1 VVHVSDEAL
10 LEVDG
15 IDVSYAGGAHA
26 LAGVSLTVRAGE
38 RVGIIG
44 ANGAGKTTIARAVTC
59 VTRAYRATV
68 RQGNIRFDGA
78 HCTTWPAY
86 KALRSGIVSI
96 PEGRGIIPNMSVE
109 DNLRLVLVAMP
120 RNRRSKLSEA
130 FELYPVLGDR
140 RRSMAGLLSGGE
152 QQMLA
157 VARALLARPRLI
169 VADELSLGLAP
180 RIVTELL
187 DGLSVRAASEGTAVL
202 LIEQAAVLSLRFVDR
217 AYILDQGRVVA
228 AGTSDELRE
237 ASDMTARYLGVAD
250 LSGTEE
256 LL

>member
-1 VVHVSDEAL
+1 VADPAL

-15 IDVSYAGGAHA
+15 IDVAYDGGAHA
-26 LAGVSLTVRAGE
+26 LAGVSLAVRAGE

-59 VTRAYRATV
+59 VTHSYRATV
-68 RQGNIRFDGA
+68 RQGVIRFAGA
-78 HCTTWPAY
+78 DCTRWPAY
-86 KALRSGIVSI
+86 RGLRAGIVSI
-96 PEGRGIIPNMSVE
+96 PEGRGIIANMTVE
-109 DNLRLVLVAMP
+109 DNLRLVLAGLP
-120 RNRRSKLSEA
+120 RNRRSNVAEA
-130 FELYPVLGDR
+130 FAMYPILGDR

-180 RIVTELL
+180 RIVKQLL
-187 DGLSVRAASEGTAVL
+187 DGLSIRAASDGTAVL
-202 LIEQAAVLSLRFVDR
+202 LIEQAAVLSLQFADR
-217 AYILDQGRVVA
+217 AYILDQGRIVA
-228 AGTSDELRE
+228 AGSSDELR
-237 ASDMTARYLGVAD
+237 ASNMTARYLGVTD

-256 LL
+256 ML

>member
-1 VVHVSDEAL
+1 MAEQL

-15 IDVSYAGGAHA
+15 MDVSYAGGAHA
-26 LAGVSLTVRAGE
+26 LRGMSLEISAGE

-44 ANGAGKTTIARAVTC
+44 ANGAGKTTIARTVTC
-59 VTRAYRATV
+59 MTRSYRAVV
-68 RQGNIRFDGA
+68 RSGSVHLDG
-78 HCTTWPAY
+78 HDITRWPAH
-86 KALRSGIVSI
+86 KALRQGIVTI
-96 PEGRGIIPNMSVE
+96 PEGRGIIANMTVE
-109 DNLRLVLVAMP
+109 DNLRLVLVGLP
-120 RNRRSKLSEA
+120 RNRRGSLAEA
-130 FELYPVLGDR
+130 WSMYPVLGER

-180 RIVTELL
+180 KIVKELL
-187 DGLSVRAASEGTAVL
+187 AGLSVRAASDGTAVL
-202 LIEQAAVLSLRFVDR
+202 LIEQAAVLSLQFVDR
-217 AYILDQGRVVA
+217 AYILDQGRVVT
-228 AGTSDELRE
+228 AGTSTELRE
-237 ASDMTARYLGVAD
+237 GSDMTARYLGIED

>member
-1 VVHVSDEAL
+1 MADRAL

-15 IDVSYAGGAHA
+15 IDVAYAGGAHA
-26 LAGVSLTVRAGE
+26 LAGVSLDVLPGE

-44 ANGAGKTTIARAVTC
+44 ANGAGKTTMARAVSC
-59 VTRAYRATV
+59 VTRSYRAAIRRGSV
-68 RQGNIRFDGA
+68 RFAGEESTGWAPHR
-78 HCTTWPAY
+78 
-86 KALRSGIVSI
+86 ALRAGIVSI
-96 PEGRGIIPNMSVE
+96 PEGRGVIPNMTVE
-109 DNLRLVLVAMP
+109 DNLRLVLVGLP
-120 RNRRSKLSEA
+120 RNRRANLDEA
-130 FELYPVLGDR
+130 YGLYPVLGDR

-157 VARALLARPRLI
+157 VARALLTRPRLI
-169 VADELSLGLAP
+169 VADEMSLGLAP
-180 RIVTELL
+180 RIVKELL

-217 AYILDQGRVVA
+217 AYILDQGRIVA
-228 AGTSDELRE
+228 AGSADALRE
-237 ASDMTARYLGVAD
+237 ASDMTARYLGVAE

>member
-1 VVHVSDEAL
+1 MPDTPL

-15 IDVSYAGGAHA
+15 IDVAYAGGAHA
-26 LAGVSLTVRAGE
+26 LAGVSLAVAAGE

-44 ANGAGKTTIARAVTC
+44 ANGAGKTTIARTVTC
-59 VTRAYRATV
+59 VTRAFRATV
-68 RQGNIRFDGA
+68 RRGAIRYDGVD
-78 HCTTWPAY
+78 CTAWPAHRG
-86 KALRSGIVSI
+86 LRKGIVSI
-96 PEGRGIIPNMSVE
+96 PEGRGIIPNMTVE
-109 DNLRLVLVAMP
+109 DNLRLVLVGLP
-120 RNRRSKLSEA
+120 RNQRSNVSEA
-130 FELYPVLGDR
+130 FAMYPVLGDR

-180 RIVTELL
+180 RIVKELL
-187 DGLSVRAASEGTAVL
+187 DGLSVRAASEGTAIL
-202 LIEQAAVLSLRFVDR
+202 LIEQAATLSLQFVDR

-228 AGTSDELRE
+228 SGSSNELRE
-237 ASDMTARYLGVAD
+237 AGDMTARYLGVAD
-250 LSGTEE
+250 LAGTGE

>member
-1 VVHVSDEAL
+1 MPDAPL

-15 IDVSYAGGAHA
+15 IDVAYAGGAHA
-26 LAGVSLTVRAGE
+26 LAGVSLAVAAGE

-59 VTRAYRATV
+59 VTRAFRATV
-68 RQGNIRFDGA
+68 RRGAIRYDGVD
-78 HCTTWPAY
+78 CTGWPAY
-86 KALRSGIVSI
+86 RGLRAGIVSI
-96 PEGRGIIPNMSVE
+96 PEGRGIIPNMTVE
-109 DNLRLVLVAMP
+109 DNLRLVLVGLP
-120 RNRRSKLSEA
+120 RSQRSNVAEA
-130 FELYPVLGDR
+130 FTMYPVLGER

-180 RIVTELL
+180 RIVKELL
-187 DGLSVRAASEGTAVL
+187 DGLSVRAASEGTAIL
-202 LIEQAAVLSLRFVDR
+202 LIEQAAVLSLQFVDR

-228 AGTSDELRE
+228 SGTSSELRE
-237 ASDMTARYLGVAD
+237 AGDMTARYLGVAD
-250 LSGTEE
+250 LAGTEE

>member
-1 VVHVSDEAL
+1 MPEAAL

-15 IDVSYAGGAHA
+15 LDVAYAGGAQA
-26 LAGVSLTVRAGE
+26 LTGVSLTVAAGE

-44 ANGAGKTTIARAVTC
+44 ANGAGKTTLARTVTC
-59 VTRAYRATV
+59 VARAFRASV
-68 RQGNIRFDGA
+68 RRGAIRYDGVD
-78 HCTTWPAY
+78 CTAWPAY
-86 KALRSGIVSI
+86 RGLRAGIVSV

-109 DNLRLVLVAMP
+109 DNLRLVLVGLP
-120 RNRRSKLSEA
+120 RNKRSQLGEA
-130 FELYPVLGDR
+130 FAMYPVLGER

-180 RIVTELL
+180 RIVKELL
-187 DGLSVRAASEGTAVL
+187 GGLSVRAADEGTAIL
-202 LIEQAAVLSLRFVDR
+202 LIEQAAVLSLEFVDR

-228 AGTSDELRE
+228 SGSSKELRG
-237 ASDMTARYLGVAD
+237 AGDVTARYLGVAD
-250 LSGTEE
+250 LAGTKG